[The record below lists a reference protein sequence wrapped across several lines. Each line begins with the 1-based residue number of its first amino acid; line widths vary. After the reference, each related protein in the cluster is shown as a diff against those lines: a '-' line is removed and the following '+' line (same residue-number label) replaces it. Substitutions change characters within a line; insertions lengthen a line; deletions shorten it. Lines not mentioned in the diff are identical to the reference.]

1 MVERHPGGYNVRM
14 HSVRSQ
20 EHDAEYL
27 AHLLDDA
34 VHIPGTRMRFGL
46 DPLIGIIPIVGD
58 VIVTAVGGLILLTA
72 QRLGVPRR
80 TLGIMAYNLLVN
92 GLVGSIPIF
101 GDAFSFMFKCHAKNA
116 AALLR
121 DVKEGH
127 EGACSLV
134 PSPFCYKD
142 AAIGMAFM
150 IPTVASVAF
159 VGLWLWEHD
168 VSFVSFLFPSRYLSR
183 TPG

>member
-1 MVERHPGGYNVRM
+1 MP
-14 HSVRSQ
+14 SVRSV

-34 VHIPGTRMRFGL
+34 VHIPGTRVRLGL

-101 GDAFSFMFKCHAKNA
+101 GDAFSFIFKCHAKNA

-121 DVKEGH
+121 DVKQGQG
-127 EGACSLV
+127 GACAVAL
-134 PSPFCYKD
+134 PPLCYKD

-150 IPTVASVAF
+150 IPTVASVGF

-168 VSFVSFLFPSRYLSR
+168 VSFISFLFPSRYLSR

>member
-1 MVERHPGGYNVRM
+1 
-14 HSVRSQ
+14 
-20 EHDAEYL
+20 
-27 AHLLDDA
+27 
-34 VHIPGTRMRFGL
+34 MRLGL

-92 GLVGSIPIF
+92 GLIGSIPIF
-101 GDAFSFMFKCHAKNA
+101 GDAFSFIFKCHAKNA

-121 DVKEGH
+121 DVKQGQG
-127 EGACSLV
+127 GACAVTL
-134 PSPFCYKD
+134 PQLCYKD
-142 AAIGMAFM
+142 AAVGMAFM
-150 IPTVASVAF
+150 IPVVASVGF

-168 VSFVSFLFPSRYLSR
+168 VSFISFLFPSRYLSR